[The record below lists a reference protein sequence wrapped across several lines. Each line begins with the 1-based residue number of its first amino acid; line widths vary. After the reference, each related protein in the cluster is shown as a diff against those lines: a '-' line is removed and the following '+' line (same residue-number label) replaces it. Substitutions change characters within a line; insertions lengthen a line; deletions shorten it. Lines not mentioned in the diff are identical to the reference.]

1 MSLSLAVILL
11 WSVLGMSVRKV
22 IVRFKSSDNIKDTLG
37 KVSLVD
43 YHSALLKLCLQ
54 IRRQDKEPP
63 FISC

>member
-1 MSLSLAVILL
+1 MSLSLAVFLL

-43 YHSALLKLCLQ
+43 YHSALLKLFTNQ
-54 IRRQDKEPP
+54 KTGQGTTVH
-63 FISC
+63 